1 MSAHPRAGTQTIPI
15 RSAVQHPLNRKE
27 TLHASDCHSYRG
39 LRSSAQSPSVTAM
52 QKEIV
57 QCASK
62 DAMVTTALAA
72 RTGNSIVATNVIK
85 SASRKTQAPTV
96 VHVSMQ
102 R

>member
-1 MSAHPRAGTQTIPI
+1 
-15 RSAVQHPLNRKE
+15 
-27 TLHASDCHSYRG
+27 
-39 LRSSAQSPSVTAM
+39 M

-62 DAMVTTALAA
+62 GAMVTTALAA

>member
-1 MSAHPRAGTQTIPI
+1 
-15 RSAVQHPLNRKE
+15 
-27 TLHASDCHSYRG
+27 
-39 LRSSAQSPSVTAM
+39 M

-62 DAMVTTALAA
+62 GAMVTTALAA

-85 SASRKTQAPTV
+85 SASRKIQAPMV

-102 R
+102 H